1 MFPKRIKNMQ
11 YITNQTF
18 KYFMTLTIIYDRLMT
33 NKKIRNTMIFSKQGG
48 KDVKN
53 LGNINQ

>member
-1 MFPKRIKNMQ
+1 
-11 YITNQTF
+11 
-18 KYFMTLTIIYDRLMT
+18 MTLTIIYDRLMT